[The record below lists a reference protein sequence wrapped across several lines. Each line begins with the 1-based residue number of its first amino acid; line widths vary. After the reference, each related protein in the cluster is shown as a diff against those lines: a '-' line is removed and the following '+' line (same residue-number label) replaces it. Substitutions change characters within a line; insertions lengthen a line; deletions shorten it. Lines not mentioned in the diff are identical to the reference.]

1 MTFTRHYH
9 HQSHEVKQIS
19 KPITDFISEFS
30 LEHPTK
36 GVCFE
41 AKLFVFSDKKTIEL
55 QSEVHIITIEAK
67 ALDIIYILN
76 TEFALK
82 GFPDMFE
89 ATQVEVI
96 FKQKAGLMLKANA
109 RGHGNF
115 ILLIQPDGKDCI
127 APSEPQM
134 RAEID
139 LNN

>member
-1 MTFTRHYH
+1 M
-9 HQSHEVKQIS
+9 KQIS
-19 KPITDFISEFS
+19 KPITDFIGEFS
-30 LEHPTK
+30 LDHPIK

-76 TEFALK
+76 AALALK

-89 ATQVEVI
+89 STQVEVI
-96 FKQKAGLMLKANA
+96 FKQKRGLMLKGNSPD
-109 RGHGNF
+109 HGNY

-127 APSEPQM
+127 APSEAEM
-134 RAEID
+134 RAEINT
-139 LNN
+139 NN